1 MNKFPIRD
9 AFFLKAK
16 NEGYRA
22 RSAYKLLEIQKK
34 FRVIKRG
41 DRVLDLGCS
50 PGSFIQV
57 IREIIGEK
65 GFVLG
70 IDLLDTE
77 RFYAKNVLTIKADV
91 KDVTMDM
98 IKKICGI
105 ESFNVITSD
114 ISPNICGI
122 NEVDEA
128 NRKEVYEAIK
138 KIVRTGLKK
147 GGNFVMKSFFTE
159 SFVSVKK
166 DLEIMFEE
174 VFIFKPQA
182 SRKRSSE
189 VYIVCLKRR

>member
-1 MNKFPIRD
+1 MNKFPLRD

-91 KDVTMDM
+91 KDVTMDL

-105 ESFNVITSD
+105 ECFNVITSD

-128 NRKEVYEAIK
+128 NRKEVYEAIN

-189 VYIVCLKRR
+189 VYIVCLKKR

>member
-1 MNKFPIRD
+1 MNKFPLRD

-105 ESFNVITSD
+105 ECFNVITSD

-189 VYIVCLKRR
+189 VYIVCLKKR

>member
-1 MNKFPIRD
+1 MNKFPLRD

-105 ESFNVITSD
+105 ECFNVITSD

-147 GGNFVMKSFFTE
+147 GGNFVIKSFFTE

-189 VYIVCLKRR
+189 VYIVCLKKR

>member
-105 ESFNVITSD
+105 ECFNVITSD

>member
-105 ESFNVITSD
+105 ECFNVITSD

-189 VYIVCLKRR
+189 VYIVCLKKR